1 MLGHVLTVNEE
12 PQLTIGYSVLADRL
26 KNLIYPSLTIPHKVL
41 VSVQNPTKIQFVKN
55 SQVKYLESNDIGVT
69 KSRNLVLSS
78 CDSEILLFGDDD
90 VVFLQHGVNQC
101 LEYFA
106 SNPSVD
112 LILARSI
119 DSNGILRK
127 KYRNRS
133 YKLNKFNCAKAGTI
147 EIMVRASSPK
157 IKQIKFDEEFGAGT
171 KKFLGDEYI
180 FITDLLKIS
189 GNAVFL
195 PITIATHPSQSSG
208 VTSYNQTT
216 MQARARVFNRVFG
229 FWAPLVKALFF
240 IKNFWKTGNL
250 RDFLKFI
257 VGK

>member
-1 MLGHVLTVNEE
+1 VNEE
-12 PQLTIGYSVLADRL
+12 PQLTIGYSVLAERL

-41 VSVQNPTKIQFVKN
+41 VSVQNPTNTHFVKN

-69 KSRNLVLSS
+69 KSRNLILSN
-78 CDSEILLFGDDD
+78 CDSEILVFGDDD
-90 VVFLQHGVNQC
+90 AVFLEDGICKC
-101 LEYFA
+101 LEYFT
-106 SNPSVD
+106 SNPNID
-112 LILARSI
+112 LILAQSI
-119 DSNGILRK
+119 NTNGVLRK
-127 KYRNRS
+127 KYKNKS

-147 EIMVRASSPK
+147 EIMVRASSAK
-157 IKQIKFDEEFGAGT
+157 IKRITFDEEFGAGT

-180 FITDLLKIS
+180 FITDLLKIG

-195 PITIATHPSQSSG
+195 PITIAAHPSQSSG

-216 MQARARVFNRVFG
+216 MQARARVLNRVFG
-229 FWAPLVKALFF
+229 FWAPLGRAVFF
-240 IKNFWKTGNL
+240 IKNFRRTGNL